1 MSTIDKTFVKKSF
14 NRHARTYDQ
23 NASLQGALG
32 NTLLQFLN
40 GSVCAAARILD
51 IGMGTGIMTT
61 RLAEKYPAA
70 HIHGCDIATSMLAH
84 ARRKDALCLRQ
95 DFFIAADT
103 EFLPYR
109 ENSFDLALSGCT
121 FQWLDDKERAFREVF
136 RVLKPGGMF
145 LCSLFGENTFAEL
158 KRSYDQACRE
168 THYSQGEALYLHWS
182 EETVS
187 SLFESAGFIR
197 RFASTDLI
205 REHYRSVEELMRGIK
220 GMGAQNASIRR
231 NRGLGMR
238 AVWDRMIAVY
248 EREFRLPDGGIP
260 ATYEVIMAGGQK
272 PQAR

>member
-95 DFFIAADT
+95 DLFIAADA
-103 EFLPYR
+103 EILPYR

-121 FQWLDDKERAFREVF
+121 FQWLDDEERAFREVF
-136 RVLKPGGMF
+136 RVLKPGGIF
-145 LCSLFGENTFAEL
+145 LCSLFGDKTFAEL

-168 THYSQGEALYLHWS
+168 THYSQGEALSLDWS
-182 EETVS
+182 ELTVAD
-187 SLFESAGFIR
+187 LFESAGFIR
-197 RFASTDLI
+197 RFARTELI
-205 REHYRSVEELMRGIK
+205 RERYRSVKELMRGIK

-238 AVWDRMIAVY
+238 VVWDRMIAVY
-248 EREFRLPDGGIP
+248 EREFSLPGGGIS
-260 ATYEVIMAGGQK
+260 ATYQVIMAGGQK
-272 PQAR
+272 PLTR